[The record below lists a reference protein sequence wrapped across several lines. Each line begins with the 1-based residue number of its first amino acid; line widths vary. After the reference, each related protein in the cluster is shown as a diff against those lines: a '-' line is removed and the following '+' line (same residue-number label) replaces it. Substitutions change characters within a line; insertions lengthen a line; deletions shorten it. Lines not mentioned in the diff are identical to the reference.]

1 MEEWI
6 RHVLGSGEIT
16 AAVLAAA
23 FLLGLLATLSSTC
36 NIAALSAIAG
46 YSATRETS
54 GRRDT
59 LLAGLSF
66 MVGAVIALAAIGAVA
81 GFVSRIAG
89 DALGRYWRIFA
100 GAVAVLFGLT
110 ALKLVPF
117 KLPTPSLARKS
128 ETPSAGLFPAAVFG
142 LVVGGS
148 ATACSTGCNPLLAV
162 PLGVAALQGDVLR
175 GAALLGAFAL
185 GFSSPLAAIFLGL
198 SVGRRAIK
206 AERAAAAVRIVG
218 GILLTAVGFYLLA
231 TL

>member
-1 MEEWI
+1 MEDWI
-6 RHVLGSGEIT
+6 RHALGSGEIT

-23 FLLGLLATLSSTC
+23 FLLGLLATLGSCC
-36 NIAALSAIAG
+36 NIAALGAVAG
-46 YSATRETS
+46 YSASRETS

-66 MVGAVIALAAIGAVA
+66 MIGAVIALAAMGAVA
-81 GFVSRIAG
+81 GFVSRLAG

-100 GAVAVLFGLT
+100 GAVAILLGLA

-117 KLPTPSLARKS
+117 RLPVPAFARKS
-128 ETPSAGLFPAAVFG
+128 ETPAVGLFPAAVFG

-148 ATACSTGCNPLLAV
+148 ATACSVGCNPLLAV
-162 PLGVAALQGDVLR
+162 PLGVAALQGEVLR

-185 GFSSPLAAIFLGL
+185 GFTSPLAAIFLGL
-198 SVGRRAIK
+198 SVTKRAVK
-206 AERAAAAVRIVG
+206 AEKAVTIVRIVG
-218 GILLTAVGFYLLA
+218 GVLLIAVGFYLLA